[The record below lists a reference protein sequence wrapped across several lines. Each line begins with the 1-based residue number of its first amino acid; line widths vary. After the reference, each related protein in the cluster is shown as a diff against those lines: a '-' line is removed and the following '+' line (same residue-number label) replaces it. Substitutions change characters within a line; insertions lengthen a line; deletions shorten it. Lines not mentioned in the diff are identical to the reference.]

1 MPLHRSV
8 KLRRG
13 PWAFGRGDIWCAW
26 PVAALRGA
34 GVQVCGRFVRL
45 PFSPSSLLQSASRAR
60 AKRSSCFTSSPI
72 GSNRSSIL
80 HFKWLHQF
88 KTNQVKTA
96 AYRLKSSLL
105 IGAHQLVYLGRKK
118 KKIQRPS
125 TADVTGEQQ
134 STANPCPTPSRDRG
148 TAPCTPAARGAPG
161 HLQQDWDKIWLAF
174 PCSSTPFPTAH
185 CESIT
190 RLDN

>member
-118 KKIQRPS
+118 KKNPKAQHCRCNRRAAEHCQPLPYALTRPRHRS
-125 TADVTGEQQ
+125 LHACCTG
-134 STANPCPTPSRDRG
+134 SAR
-148 TAPCTPAARGAPG
+148 AFAARLG
-161 HLQQDWDKIWLAF
+161 QNLARI
-174 PCSSTPFPTAH
+174 PLLLHPLPHSTLREYNQTG
-185 CESIT
+185 
-190 RLDN
+190 